1 MLVCDRS
8 CSKGRFHSFLTFAD
22 GKKGVYDFRPNRQYP
37 CYRKH
42 RDSSFFMQAKARYST
57 VVWPNDSDIDPELLY
72 GAYIPE
78 E

>member
-1 MLVCDRS
+1 
-8 CSKGRFHSFLTFAD
+8 
-22 GKKGVYDFRPNRQYP
+22 
-37 CYRKH
+37 
-42 RDSSFFMQAKARYST
+42 MQAKARYST